1 MHKLSFNHYVLS
13 LVSGIHDEILIFAL
27 CQIGII
33 PFEFTKLIL
42 SIAKNIV
49 PRLRYKR
56 HNHRT
61 FHSIIERLK
70 EREMDRIFLSKWPAE
85 HEDNPNLRVLR
96 GILLWEIYAD
106 STTATKNA
114 LKMRLSRAK

>member
-1 MHKLSFNHYVLS
+1 MLL

-27 CQIGII
+27 CQIAII

-42 SIAKNIV
+42 SIADDIV
-49 PRLRYKR
+49 PSLRYKR
-56 HNHRT
+56 NIHRT
-61 FHSIIERLK
+61 FHSVIESFTD
-70 EREMDRIFLSKWPAE
+70 REMDRIFLSKWPAE
-85 HEDNPNLRVLR
+85 HEDTPNLRILR